1 MIVAMRGDEELGR
14 SAADLAGR
22 LPDALAPLARIAYNY
37 RWGWYPGGKDVFRSI
52 DEGRWELCGE
62 NPVRLLQ
69 EVSGEAL
76 ARAAGDP
83 ALLARAAALED
94 AFAADLRRPPAGAVA
109 PERPIAFLC
118 AEYGV
123 HRSLP
128 IYAGGLGALAGDLLK
143 EASDRALPLVAVG
156 LMYRQGYFR
165 QRLEVSG
172 WQQEYWI
179 DIDPERLPAALVRA
193 QDGRPLTITVPI
205 RGKEVRARI
214 WCVAVG
220 RVPLYLLDADMP
232 ENGRLERWISSQ
244 VYVADPVT
252 RLSQYALLGAGGVR
266 ALAALGIEPGLMHL
280 NEGHAAFAVLEL
292 ARGDVARGAPVE
304 AALEAARQR
313 TVFTTH
319 TPVRAGNETYS
330 REDVIGTLGGFMAE
344 LGVDPE
350 VIVRLGR
357 QRPEDGSEPFG
368 MTTFSL
374 RMSRTANG
382 VSRRNGAVAREMW
395 RGLWPER
402 AVDAVPITHVTN
414 GAHLPSWVGPP
425 MRRLLDR
432 HLGEDWWR
440 QASDVTTWAAL
451 DRVPDVE
458 LWRARCEQRAELVE
472 FVKERSGI
480 DRLAE
485 RQPRAEIEA
494 ADRAFDPDVLTIG
507 FARRNA
513 TYKRIQLL
521 INDPGR
527 ALALLAGPYPVQ
539 LVLAGKAHPSDE
551 EAKRVVQELFRLKDA
566 PPVPERVVYLHDY
579 DLGMAA
585 RLVRGCDL
593 WLNLPRPPLEASG
606 TSGMKAVINGSLHLS
621 VLDGWWAEAYDG
633 TNGWALPGEVHP
645 DPEAQDARDAATM
658 YDLFEQEI
666 APAFYDRDSD
676 GLPRSWLARIRAS
689 MRTLAPAFCTGRML
703 DDYLERVYAP
713 TIPSA

>member
-1 MIVAMRGDEELGR
+1 MPPTSPDGFRSRSRRGPD
-14 SAADLAGR
+14 R
-22 LPDALAPLARIAYNY
+22 LNY
-37 RWGWYPGGKDVFRSI
+37 PGVVPGGKDVFRSI

-357 QRPEDGSEPFG
+357 QRPEDGSEP
-368 MTTFSL
+368 
-374 RMSRTANG
+374 
-382 VSRRNGAVAREMW
+382 
-395 RGLWPER
+395 
-402 AVDAVPITHVTN
+402 
-414 GAHLPSWVGPP
+414 
-425 MRRLLDR
+425 
-432 HLGEDWWR
+432 
-440 QASDVTTWAAL
+440 
-451 DRVPDVE
+451 
-458 LWRARCEQRAELVE
+458 
-472 FVKERSGI
+472 
-480 DRLAE
+480 
-485 RQPRAEIEA
+485 
-494 ADRAFDPDVLTIG
+494 
-507 FARRNA
+507 
-513 TYKRIQLL
+513 
-521 INDPGR
+521 
-527 ALALLAGPYPVQ
+527 
-539 LVLAGKAHPSDE
+539 
-551 EAKRVVQELFRLKDA
+551 
-566 PPVPERVVYLHDY
+566 
-579 DLGMAA
+579 
-585 RLVRGCDL
+585 
-593 WLNLPRPPLEASG
+593 
-606 TSGMKAVINGSLHLS
+606 
-621 VLDGWWAEAYDG
+621 
-633 TNGWALPGEVHP
+633 
-645 DPEAQDARDAATM
+645 
-658 YDLFEQEI
+658 
-666 APAFYDRDSD
+666 
-676 GLPRSWLARIRAS
+676 
-689 MRTLAPAFCTGRML
+689 
-703 DDYLERVYAP
+703 
-713 TIPSA
+713 SA